1 MIKEKK
7 ICISIKNIS
16 KKYEIGTFG
25 FKSVFK
31 KNKTID
37 ALKDINLDIF
47 QSDRVGVLG
56 LNGSGKSTLLKLI
69 SRVAYPTG
77 GSIDVEGKISS
88 VLEAGAGFNMELS
101 GIDNIFLNGAIL
113 GMNRKRIFSKIEGI
127 VDFSELGVMINTPI
141 KRYSTGMM
149 IRLAF
154 AIVTY
159 LDGDIIILDEIMA
172 VADEAFRKKCV
183 SKIITDT
190 ISNSR
195 TLLFVSHDIRNI
207 AETCNKIICLNK
219 GKLAYYGEAKE
230 GIKFYNDN
238 FS

>member
-7 ICISIKNIS
+7 KCISINNIS

-31 KNKTID
+31 KNNTID

-69 SRVAYPTG
+69 SRVAYPSK

-101 GIDNIFLNGAIL
+101 GLDNIFLNGAIL
-113 GMNRKRIFSKIEGI
+113 GMNRKRIFGKIDSI
-127 VDFSELGVMINTPI
+127 VDFSELREMIHTPI
-141 KRYSTGMM
+141 KRYSNGMM

-172 VADEAFRKKCV
+172 VADESFRKKCI
-183 SKIITDT
+183 SKILTDT

-219 GKLAYYGEAKE
+219 GNLAYYGEAKE

>member
-1 MIKEKK
+1 
-7 ICISIKNIS
+7 
-16 KKYEIGTFG
+16 
-25 FKSVFK
+25 
-31 KNKTID
+31 
-37 ALKDINLDIF
+37 
-47 QSDRVGVLG
+47 
-56 LNGSGKSTLLKLI
+56 
-69 SRVAYPTG
+69 
-77 GSIDVEGKISS
+77 
-88 VLEAGAGFNMELS
+88 
-101 GIDNIFLNGAIL
+101 
-113 GMNRKRIFSKIEGI
+113 MNRKRIFSQIEGI

-172 VADEAFRKKCV
+172 VADESFRKKCI

-219 GKLAYYGEAKE
+219 GK
-230 GIKFYNDN
+230 
-238 FS
+238 